1 MKMMDANEII
11 SFIQKSEKKTPVKV
25 YIKGDL
31 KEITFPET
39 VQAFVNKKSGVLF
52 GEWSEIKTILE
63 ENKKYVVDYVVEND
77 RRNSA
82 IPMLDLKGIKARI
95 EPGAIIRDNV
105 EIGDNAVIMMN
116 ATINIGAVIGEG
128 SMIDMNAVLGGRATV
143 GKNCH
148 VGAGAVLAGVIEPPS
163 AKPVIVEDDVVI
175 GANVVVLEGV
185 TVGKGAVVA
194 AGAVVTEDVP
204 PYTVVAGT
212 PARVIKEIDEKTK
225 AKTEIK
231 QELRQLNPEK

>member
-11 SFIQKSEKKTPVKV
+11 SFIQNSEKKTPVKV

-31 KEITFPET
+31 KEITFPEQ
-39 VQAFVNKKSGVLF
+39 VQAFVNKKTGVLF
-52 GEWSEIKTILE
+52 GEWSDIQAVLE
-63 ENKKYVVDYVVEND
+63 ENKKYIVDYVVEND

-82 IPMLDLKGIKARI
+82 IPMLDLKGINARI
-95 EPGAIIRDNV
+95 EPGAIIRDQV

-128 SMIDMNAVLGGRATV
+128 TMIDMNAVLGGRATV

-231 QELRQLNPEK
+231 QELRQLNPTK

>member
-63 ENKKYVVDYVVEND
+63 ENKKHVVDYVIEND

-95 EPGAIIRDNV
+95 EPGAIIRDQV

-128 SMIDMNAVLGGRATV
+128 SMIDMNVVLGGRATV

-194 AGAVVTEDVP
+194 AGAVVTEDVQ

-212 PARVIKEIDEKTK
+212 PARVIKKIDEKTK

-231 QELRQLNPEK
+231 QELRQLNPEE